1 MKKSVMITAGI
12 VLIAVVLFSA
22 FYFLNRNSQIDDSIE
37 DEISEDEQ
45 IGEGIIDGE
54 NEEETQEAWIDKGLV
69 IPGTYADSDIVDIG
83 DGKYRIYYSLEPEV
97 AGFNGQVYS
106 AISSDGVNWE
116 TETGTRKEQAT
127 FPSVI
132 KLSDGKYRMYFQNSD
147 VIKSAISSDGLTWT
161 DESGTRMNTEN
172 NLGLTF
178 RNVLAPTVMK
188 IGSEYVMVYAGAIEE
203 KYSGEMVPNS
213 ETHVLLWATSQD
225 GLTFEKKGMAV
236 DSRNSVFKGWLDGP
250 EFIDWEG
257 ETRLYFWSYF
267 GIYHVVFSNGDFSD
281 EKLDF
286 TTSEDTSQFPS
297 SPPAD
302 PTMMKINGVWVMYYG
317 GHQTGIYRVV
327 WE

>member
-1 MKKSVMITAGI
+1 MKKNVMITAGI

-203 KYSGEMVPNS
+203 KYSGPE
-213 ETHVLLWATSQD
+213 
-225 GLTFEKKGMAV
+225 
-236 DSRNSVFKGWLDGP
+236 DS
-250 EFIDWEG
+250 
-257 ETRLYFWSYF
+257 
-267 GIYHVVFSNGDFSD
+267 
-281 EKLDF
+281 
-286 TTSEDTSQFPS
+286 PS
-297 SPPAD
+297 
-302 PTMMKINGVWVMYYG
+302 W
-317 GHQTGIYRVV
+317 
-327 WE
+327 

>member
-147 VIKSAISSDGLTWT
+147 VIKSAISSDGLT
-161 DESGTRMNTEN
+161 
-172 NLGLTF
+172 
-178 RNVLAPTVMK
+178 
-188 IGSEYVMVYAGAIEE
+188 
-203 KYSGEMVPNS
+203 
-213 ETHVLLWATSQD
+213 
-225 GLTFEKKGMAV
+225 
-236 DSRNSVFKGWLDGP
+236 
-250 EFIDWEG
+250 
-257 ETRLYFWSYF
+257 
-267 GIYHVVFSNGDFSD
+267 
-281 EKLDF
+281 
-286 TTSEDTSQFPS
+286 
-297 SPPAD
+297 
-302 PTMMKINGVWVMYYG
+302 
-317 GHQTGIYRVV
+317 
-327 WE
+327 

>member
-37 DEISEDEQ
+37 
-45 IGEGIIDGE
+45 GEK
-54 NEEETQEAWIDKGLV
+54 EEETQEAWIDKGLV

-172 NLGLTF
+172 NL
-178 RNVLAPTVMK
+178 V
-188 IGSEYVMVYAGAIEE
+188 
-203 KYSGEMVPNS
+203 
-213 ETHVLLWATSQD
+213 
-225 GLTFEKKGMAV
+225 
-236 DSRNSVFKGWLDGP
+236 
-250 EFIDWEG
+250 
-257 ETRLYFWSYF
+257 
-267 GIYHVVFSNGDFSD
+267 
-281 EKLDF
+281 
-286 TTSEDTSQFPS
+286 
-297 SPPAD
+297 
-302 PTMMKINGVWVMYYG
+302 
-317 GHQTGIYRVV
+317 
-327 WE
+327 